1 MKSHVFQMK
10 YFLAGIYIICVIFTC
25 FNARFYHTPL
35 AKISSVTEKETMS
48 RKKRNQGCRR
58 VLLYSENYSAYI
70 KRYP

>member
-25 FNARFYHTPL
+25 FNARLYHTPL

-48 RKKRNQGCRR
+48 RKGTRMQKSIIILRKLQR
-58 VLLYSENYSAYI
+58 VY
-70 KRYP
+70 

>member
-35 AKISSVTEKETMS
+35 AKISSVTEKGNNEQ
-48 RKKRNQGCRR
+48 KRNQGCRR
-58 VLLYSENYSAYI
+58 VLLYSEKLQRVY
-70 KRYP
+70 

>member
-48 RKKRNQGCRR
+48 RKRNQGCRR

>member
-35 AKISSVTEKETMS
+35 AKISSVTEKETNEQ
-48 RKKRNQGCRR
+48 KRNQGLQKSIIILRKLQR
-58 VLLYSENYSAYI
+58 VY
-70 KRYP
+70 

>member
-48 RKKRNQGCRR
+48 RKGTRDAEEYYYTQKITARI
-58 VLLYSENYSAYI
+58 L

>member
-35 AKISSVTEKETMS
+35 AKISSVTEKEM
-48 RKKRNQGCRR
+48 QF
-58 VLLYSENYSAYI
+58 I
-70 KRYP
+70 IIQ

>member
-48 RKKRNQGCRR
+48 RKGTRDAER

>member
-48 RKKRNQGCRR
+48 RKGMQKSIIILRKLQR
-58 VLLYSENYSAYI
+58 VY
-70 KRYP
+70 

>member
-48 RKKRNQGCRR
+48 RKGTRMQKSIIILRKLQR
-58 VLLYSENYSAYI
+58 VY
-70 KRYP
+70 

>member
-48 RKKRNQGCRR
+48 R
-58 VLLYSENYSAYI
+58 
-70 KRYP
+70 